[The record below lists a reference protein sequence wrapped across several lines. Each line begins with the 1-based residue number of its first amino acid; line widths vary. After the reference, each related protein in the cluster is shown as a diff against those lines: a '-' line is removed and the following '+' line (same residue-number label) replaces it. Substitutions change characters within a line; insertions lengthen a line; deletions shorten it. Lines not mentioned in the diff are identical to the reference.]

1 MARSKGFFISMIV
14 PTAHLASVLDH
25 VADIGVGDLQVM
37 PVARPNGGASGSN
50 AARGDLK
57 QRVLAS
63 FNPKKATRVLDVAAA
78 LNLKRGAVQTAA
90 GALAKQKLLK
100 RTGRGLY
107 IQAPGAAFTK
117 QAAASGKE

>member
-25 VADIGVGDLQVM
+25 VADMGVGDLQVM
-37 PVARPNGGASGSN
+37 PVARPNGAGGSN
-50 AARGDLK
+50 AGARSSLK
-57 QRVLAS
+57 QRVLES
-63 FNPKKATRVLDVAAA
+63 FNPKKAMRVLDVATA
-78 LNLKRGAVQTAA
+78 LNLKRGAVQTVTS
-90 GALAKQKLLK
+90 ALERQKLLK

-117 QAAASGKE
+117 QAAGSGKE